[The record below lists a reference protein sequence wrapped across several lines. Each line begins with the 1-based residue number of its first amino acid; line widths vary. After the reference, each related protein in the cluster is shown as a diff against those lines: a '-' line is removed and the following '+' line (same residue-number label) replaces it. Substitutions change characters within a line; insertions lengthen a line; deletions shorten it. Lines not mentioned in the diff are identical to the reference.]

1 MDDPAVQLNKVLMEC
16 VRADG
21 LKAANPIMK
30 QINKFSPDK
39 YSEVEY
45 MMTTLM
51 VSMAHQIQALM
62 IMVENLSRTVSER
75 ITEGAPPGV
84 TTNQP
89 NDSTPKSYA
98 KATAQ
103 APQSAMPTAQVK
115 GKRKAEAGPTPRM
128 QSTMKLI
135 KKTQEQPRS
144 DQPKGNNNS
153 QKPT

>member
-62 IMVENLSRTVSER
+62 IMVENLSRTV
-75 ITEGAPPGV
+75 
-84 TTNQP
+84 
-89 NDSTPKSYA
+89 
-98 KATAQ
+98 
-103 APQSAMPTAQVK
+103 
-115 GKRKAEAGPTPRM
+115 
-128 QSTMKLI
+128 
-135 KKTQEQPRS
+135 
-144 DQPKGNNNS
+144 
-153 QKPT
+153 